1 MSPSAATNKH
11 NNQTGLLQESS
22 VCGALVIDARDQ
34 VVACTPDVAEHL
46 HLKSDSLLNAS
57 LDSLPPTLVKLIRDT
72 NGKLQLNCPVILE
85 NGRGA
90 ITMRVSVLPVPERGE
105 IVVAISSSGVAPIF
119 EQNIRRLDRLAS
131 LGTLSAGMA
140 HEIKNGLV
148 AIKTFVELL
157 LQKDHDAELAG
168 VVVRELHRIET
179 IANQMLR
186 FATAGRSAPASV
198 RIHDLL
204 DHSLRLGEHQMNSKL
219 ISLTRDYKAVPDLV
233 QGDEYQ
239 LQQAFMNLLFNAVE
253 AMGANGIL
261 TVNTAIVEPKPGERH
276 LQIQI
281 RDNGVGIAPENLNRL
296 FEPFFTTKKNGTGLG
311 LAISQR
317 IVHEHHGIINAHSEA
332 GKGSTFT
339 VSLPAP

>member
-1 MSPSAATNKH
+1 MSPSGSTSKSDSPI
-11 NNQTGLLQESS
+11 GLLPEVS
-22 VCGALVIDARDQ
+22 VCGALVIDSHNQ

-46 HLKSDSLLNAS
+46 HLKSGALLNAT
-57 LDSLPPTLVKLIRDT
+57 LDSLPSALAELICDAH
-72 NGKLQLNCPVILE
+72 GKLQLNCPVTIE
-85 NGRGA
+85 NGHG
-90 ITMRVSVLPVPERGE
+90 TMSMRVSVLPVPARGE
-105 IVVAISSSGVAPIF
+105 TIVAISSAGVAPIF
-119 EQNIRRLDRLAS
+119 EQNLRRLDRLAS

-148 AIKTFVELL
+148 AIKTFIELL

-186 FATAGRSAPASV
+186 FAAAGRSTLATV

-204 DHSLRLGEHQMNSKL
+204 DHSLRLGEHQINSKL

-233 QGDEYQ
+233 RADEYQ
-239 LQQAFMNLLFNAVE
+239 LQQAFMNLLFNAIE
-253 AMGANGIL
+253 AMGANGAL
-261 TVNTAIVEPKPGERH
+261 AVNTSIVENKPGEKFLR
-276 LQIQI
+276 IQI
-281 RDNGVGIAPENLNRL
+281 RDNGVGIAPENLKRL

-317 IVHEHHGIINAHSEA
+317 ILHEHNGGISAHSETD
-332 GKGSTFT
+332 KGSTFT
-339 VSLPAP
+339 VWLPAV

>member
-1 MSPSAATNKH
+1 MSPSAAISKH
-11 NNQTGLLQESS
+11 GSQTGLQHEST
-22 VCGALVIDARDQ
+22 VCGALVIDARNQ

-46 HLKSDSLLNAS
+46 HLKSGALSNGS
-57 LDSLPPTLVKLIRDT
+57 FSSLPPALVRLIHDA
-72 NGKLQLNCPVILE
+72 NGQVQLNCPVIME

-90 ITMRVSVLPVPERGE
+90 VTMRVSLLPVPAHGE
-105 IVVAISSSGVAPIF
+105 TVVAISSSGIAPIF

-157 LQKDHDAELAG
+157 LQKDHDAELAS

-186 FATAGRSAPASV
+186 FAAAGNSAPVSV

-204 DHSLRLGEHQMNSKL
+204 DHSLRLGEHKMNSKL
-219 ISLTRDYKAVPDLV
+219 ISLTRDYKAVPDTV
-233 QGDEYQ
+233 SGDEYQ

-253 AMGANGIL
+253 AMGANGTL
-261 TVNTAIVEPKPGERH
+261 TVKTAIVGTEPGEKF
-276 LQIQI
+276 LQVHI

-317 IVHEHHGIINAHSEA
+317 IVQEHQGVISAYSEA

-339 VSLPAP
+339 VSLPVP